1 MVSTQLFIYDIF
13 MIQCRLRVIP
23 LEYQNNIFI
32 VNHYAAQKIFFI
44 KDSFSKCDQIRRK
57 LKEFL
62 MENFISCAVLAPSPD
77 FSDKSTC
84 KNQSFM

>member
-1 MVSTQLFIYDIF
+1 MVSTQLFIYEIF

-32 VNHYAAQKIFFI
+32 VNHYAAPKIFFI

-62 MENFISCAVLAPSPD
+62 M
-77 FSDKSTC
+77 
-84 KNQSFM
+84 